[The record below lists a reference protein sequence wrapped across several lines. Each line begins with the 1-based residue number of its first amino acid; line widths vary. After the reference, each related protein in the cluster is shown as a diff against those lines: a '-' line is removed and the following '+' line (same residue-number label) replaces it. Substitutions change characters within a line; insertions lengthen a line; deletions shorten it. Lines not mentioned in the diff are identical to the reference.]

1 MNTPGLGW
9 PGIVRLGLVQ
19 AGIGSIIVLA
29 TSLLNRVMIV
39 EYALPAML
47 PAGLV
52 AWHHVLQLSRP
63 RWGHGSDGG
72 QRRTPWIIGGMGC
85 LALGVVL
92 AADATTMMRA
102 EPVLGPLLAVVAF
115 SMIGGGAA
123 AAGTSMLALLAAS
136 VAPARRP
143 AAAAITWIMMI
154 SGIVATAGIGGRLID
169 PFSPERLVTVVA
181 GIALVALI
189 VALLAVWGV
198 ERPTEAPVHDEP
210 PVPFGE
216 ALAAVWA
223 DAAARRFTIF
233 VFLSMLAY
241 SMQDLILEPFAGLR
255 FGYTAGESLS
265 LGGVQN
271 QGVLGGMLLVGLLGG
286 GFARGGFGRG
296 GGTLLRGWIVGG
308 CGGSALALV
317 GLAGAADYGPGWPIQ
332 LNVAALGF
340 FNGMFAV
347 AAIGSMMSLAGG
359 GGRGREGVRMGV
371 FGAAQAIG
379 FAAGGFIGAA
389 GVDALRA
396 LTGDIPGSFGA
407 VFGVEAALFVAA
419 ALLALRIATPE
430 RQPSMVGVSA

>member
-1 MNTPGLGW
+1 MSAPGLGW
-9 PGIVRLGLVQ
+9 PGIVRLGFVQ

-102 EPVLGPLLAVVAF
+102 EPVLAPLLAVIAF
-115 SMIGGGAA
+115 SLIGGGAA

-154 SGIVATAGIGGRLID
+154 SGIVATAGIGGKLID

-181 GIALVALI
+181 GIALVALV

-198 ERPTEAPVHDEP
+198 ERPTEAPVHGDAS
-210 PVPFGE
+210 VPFGE
-216 ALAAVWA
+216 ALAAVWG
-223 DAAARRFTIF
+223 DGAARHFTIF

-255 FGYTAGESLS
+255 FGYTAGASLS

-271 QGVLGGMLLVGLLGG
+271 QGVLGGMLIVGLLGG
-286 GFARGGFGRG
+286 GFARGGGS
-296 GGTLLRGWIVGG
+296 LLRGWIVGG

-317 GLAGAADYGPGWPIQ
+317 GLAVAADFGPGWPLR

-347 AAIGSMMSLAGG
+347 AAIGSMMSLAGDG
-359 GGRGREGVRMGV
+359 GPGREGVRMGV

-379 FAAGGFIGAA
+379 FAAGGFVGAA

-419 ALLALRIATPE
+419 ALLAFRIATPE